1 LLVKFS
7 CVWCFMPMFVGEKC
21 GWIPNSWPS
30 KYTQWKKGD
39 IWSMVISG
47 TDLLEVPTKKK
58 GLLFR
63 AKFQGISPPN
73 MAWNMVQYLHF
84 WVPKFPSML

>member
-1 LLVKFS
+1 
-7 CVWCFMPMFVGEKC
+7 
-21 GWIPNSWPS
+21 
-30 KYTQWKKGD
+30 
-39 IWSMVISG
+39 MVISG